1 MNWEVALTP
10 RPAASCSLRRRPLPS
25 SSLCSSS
32 FEARRGKVGGAEGSG
47 RVNSLS
53 QPQSARQTK
62 QGEKSSTRLRSLFA
76 ESAALSERLEPAPL
90 AGCPQNKQKTGLKRS
105 ASESCF
111 VKTLRTHHRAAFWTF
126 RGTDLPSASQNPR
139 SCTRGNR
146 RSGAFGLI
154 LHKDLF
160 FFLDFI
166 SFVLLGRL
174 LEHYSGEQGHG
185 YTTSAF
191 SFPNIWINLYNLR
204 EEQGYPHHLLL
215 PQGNSSWESNSAS
228 R

>member
-1 MNWEVALTP
+1 MNWEVVLTP

-111 VKTLRTHHRAAFWTF
+111 VKTLRTHHRAAFWAF

-160 FFLDFI
+160 FSWILFRLSCWEGSWSFI
-166 SFVLLGRL
+166 PENRDTDTRRL
-174 LEHYSGEQGHG
+174 LSLFQTYGLF
-185 YTTSAF
+185 Y
-191 SFPNIWINLYNLR
+191 II
-204 EEQGYPHHLLL
+204 
-215 PQGNSSWESNSAS
+215 
-228 R
+228 

>member
-111 VKTLRTHHRAAFWTF
+111 VKTLRTHHRAAFWAF

-160 FFLDFI
+160 FSWILFRLSCWEGSWSFI
-166 SFVLLGRL
+166 PENRDTDTRRL
-174 LEHYSGEQGHG
+174 LSLFQTYGLF
-185 YTTSAF
+185 Y
-191 SFPNIWINLYNLR
+191 II
-204 EEQGYPHHLLL
+204 
-215 PQGNSSWESNSAS
+215 
-228 R
+228 

>member
-111 VKTLRTHHRAAFWTF
+111 VKTLRTHHRAAFWAF

-160 FFLDFI
+160 FSWILFRLSCWEGSWSFI
-166 SFVLLGRL
+166 PENRDTDTRRL
-174 LEHYSGEQGHG
+174 LSLFQTYGLI
-185 YTTSAF
+185 Y
-191 SFPNIWINLYNLR
+191 II
-204 EEQGYPHHLLL
+204 
-215 PQGNSSWESNSAS
+215 
-228 R
+228 

>member
-1 MNWEVALTP
+1 MNWEVVLTP

-111 VKTLRTHHRAAFWTF
+111 VKTLRTHHRAAFWAF

-160 FFLDFI
+160 FSWILFRLSCWEGSWSIIPENRDTDTR
-166 SFVLLGRL
+166 RL
-174 LEHYSGEQGHG
+174 LSLFQTYGLF
-185 YTTSAF
+185 Y
-191 SFPNIWINLYNLR
+191 II
-204 EEQGYPHHLLL
+204 
-215 PQGNSSWESNSAS
+215 
-228 R
+228 

>member
-1 MNWEVALTP
+1 MNWEVVLTP

-111 VKTLRTHHRAAFWTF
+111 VKTLRTHHRAAFWAF

-160 FFLDFI
+160 FSWILFRLSCWEGSWSFI
-166 SFVLLGRL
+166 PENRDTDTRRL
-174 LEHYSGEQGHG
+174 LSLFQTYGLI
-185 YTTSAF
+185 Y
-191 SFPNIWINLYNLR
+191 II
-204 EEQGYPHHLLL
+204 
-215 PQGNSSWESNSAS
+215 
-228 R
+228 